1 MSKAGDF
8 RRGSLDS
15 WSVITRDTWE
25 DEGELLVRLSDALGS
40 LDETDDDVSLYDH
53 VEIEAVTRALLP
65 DAESRAVSEIR
76 FDYQGYEIRVT
87 RDGVIAASPSS
98 AGSRQFPQ

>member
-15 WSVITRDTWE
+15 RSILARNGWDDE
-25 DEGELLVRLSDALGS
+25 DELLVRLTEALSG
-40 LDETDDDVSLYDH
+40 LDGTDDDVSLYDH

-65 DAESRAVSEIR
+65 GSESRAVSEVK
-76 FDYQGYEIRVT
+76 FEYQGYEISVS
-87 RDGVIAASPSS
+87 RDGVIAATPSS
-98 AGSRQFPQ
+98 DGPEQFQ